1 MAGVTREEA
10 TAQVRRTISAYRD
23 RVHEVRNDTRFL
35 PPEGAQIVNEYCSFD
50 NDWQDLVQEAVRET
64 SFLDGMDDGLLL
76 EYCAVC
82 KELDEALGLG
92 SWRIGRVDSIVG
104 NDKDICET
112 VQQHNGGVAKGGF
125 AIFIFHIVQKIIEN
139 CSKNKLSNSRRQE
152 LDKQLENINNK
163 NLTTLVINVP
173 PNKEVSIW
181 EDSVE
186 YHCNINKMGNVINI
200 KNQYEY
206 DYILRRIPNKI
217 LDLVITGAHG
227 NGRKLGKINPIGTK
241 YDTCLNLSINIYL
254 PDCYMGSETLMAGY
268 SKYFGENAIIYARNY
283 ATWEQGVARFVEI
296 VTTQS
301 GQYDSSHIQADFNEH
316 VKRRNQF

>member
-1 MAGVTREEA
+1 MPSVKRSAAIG
-10 TAQVRRTISAYRD
+10 QVRSTIAAYRD
-23 RVHEVRNDTRFL
+23 KVHEARNDTNRL
-35 PPEGAQIVNEYCSFD
+35 PPEGARIVNEYCSFE
-50 NDWQDLVQEAVRET
+50 NDWQELVQDAIRET
-64 SFLDGMDDGLLL
+64 SFLDMMDDGLLL

-82 KELDEALGLG
+82 MELDEVLELG
-92 SWRIGRVDSIVG
+92 SWCIGRVDRIVG
-104 NDKDICET
+104 NDKCICKT
-112 VQQHNGGVAKGGF
+112 VQQNNGGVAKGGF
-125 AIFIFHIVQKIIEN
+125 AIFHIVQKIIEN
-139 CSKNKLSNSRRQE
+139 YSKNKLSNSRRQE
-152 LDKQLENINNK
+152 LDKQLENISNK

-173 PNKEVSIW
+173 PNKEVSIN
-181 EDSVE
+181 DDPVE

-241 YDTCLNLSINIYL
+241 YDACLNLSINIYL

-268 SKYFGENAIIYARNY
+268 SKYFGKNAIIYARNY
-283 ATWEQGVARFVEI
+283 ATGEQGVARFVEI

-301 GQYDSSHIQADFNEH
+301 EQYDSSRIKADFNKY